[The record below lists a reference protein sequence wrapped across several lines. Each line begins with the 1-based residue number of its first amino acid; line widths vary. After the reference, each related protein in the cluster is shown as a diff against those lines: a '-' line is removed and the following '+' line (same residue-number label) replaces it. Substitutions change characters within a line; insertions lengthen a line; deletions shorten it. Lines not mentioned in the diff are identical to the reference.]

1 MSERTI
7 EITNRAHT
15 SAAVLP
21 NSVNLSER
29 TVELV
34 FSTGAPV
41 KRWSWDEGAYL
52 EELDMAPAAVD
63 LSRLNGGASFLD
75 THSQDGM
82 AARLGAVVPGSAR
95 VEAGKGICTVKLSTA
110 RNGQQLLDDLAQGLP
125 LPVSIGYRV
134 HAYQKTD
141 GDGDALPVYRAT
153 SWEPM
158 EVSAV
163 PVPADA
169 GAHARADREPERDT
183 IPVATH
189 RRAESGAATLES
201 LMTTAADPADTLE
214 RTRANVITGLAER
227 YGAPIRLAR
236 KAIAD
241 GNSEGEFRQMLV
253 EHQRKEQAKTEIFGI
268 APMDHQTNERSLSD
282 RLTDAILARVRP
294 GQKVEAD
301 VRQFVGLPMAEI
313 ARVALHARN
322 ESTHGVRQSELIGR
336 ALHTTS
342 DFGLALSA
350 VALRLVREGYATAP
364 SQIRRIARETSAR
377 DFRAKTSI
385 QFREGGT
392 LEKVNEH
399 GGFKRGTFVET
410 GESYRID
417 TFGKVFGLTRQ
428 ALVNDDL
435 DLLATVPSRLGG
447 FASAFE
453 STFLAKLLESP
464 AKMADGVNFF
474 HANHGNLAASGT
486 AISVASLG
494 AARLALRRQKGIAGE
509 VIAVEPKFLVVPPE
523 LETLA
528 EQVLGDINAAKVEDS
543 NPFAGRLELVVE
555 PHLTNVQSWY
565 LAAGAAETALEYAY
579 LEGESGPQ
587 IETRQGFDID
597 GTEWKVRLDFGGGF
611 VDHRGIFKNPGVT
624 P

>member
-1 MSERTI
+1 MT
-7 EITNRAHT
+7 T
-15 SAAVLP
+15 
-21 NSVNLSER
+21 
-29 TVELV
+29 
-34 FSTGAPV
+34 
-41 KRWSWDEGAYL
+41 
-52 EELDMAPAAVD
+52 
-63 LSRLNGGASFLD
+63 
-75 THSQDGM
+75 
-82 AARLGAVVPGSAR
+82 
-95 VEAGKGICTVKLSTA
+95 STA
-110 RNGQQLLDDLAQGLP
+110 N
-125 LPVSIGYRV
+125 
-134 HAYQKTD
+134 
-141 GDGDALPVYRAT
+141 
-153 SWEPM
+153 E
-158 EVSAV
+158 
-163 PVPADA
+163 
-169 GAHARADREPERDT
+169 
-183 IPVATH
+183 
-189 RRAESGAATLES
+189 AE
-201 LMTTAADPADTLE
+201 TLE
-214 RTRANVITGLAER
+214 RTRADTITTLAER

-241 GNSEGEFRQMLV
+241 GNSEAEFRAMIV
-253 EHQRKEQAKTEIFGI
+253 DHQRKEQDKTAIFGI
-268 APMDHQTNERSLSD
+268 APLDYAANDRSLSD
-282 RLTDAILARVRP
+282 RLADAILARVKP
-294 GQKVEAD
+294 SAKIEAD
-301 VRQFVGLPMAEI
+301 ARQFVGLSMSEI

-342 DFGLALSA
+342 DFGMALSA
-350 VALRLVREGYATAP
+350 VALRLVREGYSAAP
-364 SQIRRIARETSAR
+364 SQIRRIARETTAR

-399 GGFKRGTFVET
+399 GEFKRGTFAET
-410 GESYRID
+410 GETYRID
-417 TFGKVFGLTRQ
+417 TFGKIFGLTRQ

-474 HANHGNLAASGT
+474 HATHGNLAGTGT

-528 EQVLGDINAAKVEDS
+528 EQVLGDINAAKVEDT
-543 NPFAGRLELVVE
+543 NPFAGRLELIVE
-555 PHLTNVQSWY
+555 PHLNNVQSWY

-587 IETRQGFDID
+587 IETRQGFDVD

-611 VDHRGIFKNPGVT
+611 VDHRGIFKNPGVA